1 MKVKIKDLKPNPYR
15 DMDNYPI
22 NQDKMQHL
30 AASIKQTGFWDNV
43 IARKSNGEIQIAYGH
58 HRLEALKKVMKPTD
72 EVEVPIKDLTDAL
85 MIQIMAKENDND
97 WETCVAVTD
106 ETVRVAKRFLK
117 EHPEEIKTKNPIDY
131 KKASNSGV
139 GKGYVWSPE
148 AFQIGEFLEWGEHKV
163 NDSLNRINM
172 ILDKELPLSKKVIE
186 SVPTEKAASRF
197 VDAVKKSKLTI
208 NEQKDV
214 LKKLKEKDSWG
225 DQAIKDAVFDIRVG
239 DKMNIKEEYPEVK
252 VIEFE
257 DLIKEIIIR
266 ADNFSSGI
274 KELNNFKDEFD
285 SMFYRNMIKKYIL
298 IATIEKIKNQ
308 INNFLNNYEN
318 EKTFKQLSER
328 SL

>member
-1 MKVKIKDLKPNPYR
+1 MKVQIKNLKPNPYR
-15 DMDNYPI
+15 DMENYPI
-22 NQDKMQHL
+22 KLDKIQHL
-30 AASIKQTGFWDNV
+30 SNSIKQTGFWDNV

-72 EVEVPIKDLTDAL
+72 EIEVPIKDLTDAL

-97 WETCVAVTD
+97 WQTCVAVTD
-106 ETVRVAKRFLK
+106 ETVRVAKRFLI
-117 EHPEEIKTKNPIDY
+117 EHPEEVKTKNPKPAANI
-131 KKASNSGV
+131 ATG
-139 GKGYVWSPE
+139 GYGYQHSPE
-148 AFQIGEFLEWGEHKV
+148 ALIIAEFLEWGERKV
-163 NDSLNRINM
+163 YDSLSRINM

-197 VDAVKKSKLTI
+197 VSAVKKSKLSI
-208 NEQKDV
+208 NEQKNV

-239 DKMNIKEEYPEVK
+239 DKMNIKQEYSEVK

-257 DLIKEIIIR
+257 DLVKEIIIR
-266 ADNFSSGI
+266 ADEFSNGI

-285 SMFYRNMIKKYIL
+285 SVFYRNMIKKYIL
-298 IATIEKIKNQ
+298 ITTMERIKNQ
-308 INNFLNNYEN
+308 IINFLNTYEN

-328 SL
+328 SI

>member
-1 MKVKIKDLKPNPYR
+1 MKVQIKDLKPNPYR

-22 NQDKMQHL
+22 NPDKMQHL

-43 IARKSNGEIQIAYGH
+43 IARKNNGEIQIAYGH

-97 WETCVAVTD
+97 WGTCVAVTD

-117 EHPEEIKTKNPIDY
+117 EHPDEIKTKKPISHSVATGIDVY
-131 KKASNSGV
+131 QK
-139 GKGYVWSPE
+139 SPE
-148 AFQIGEFLEWGEHKV
+148 AFQIAEFLDWGEIKV
-163 NDSLNRINM
+163 YDSLSRINM

-197 VDAVKKSKLTI
+197 VDAVKKSKLSIT
-208 NEQKDV
+208 EQKNV

-257 DLIKEIIIR
+257 DFIKEVIIR
-266 ADNFSSGI
+266 ADDFSNGI
-274 KELNNFKDEFD
+274 KELNKFKDEFD
-285 SMFYRNMIKKYIL
+285 SIFYRNMVKKYIL
-298 IATIEKIKNQ
+298 IATIERIRNQ
-308 INNFLNNYEN
+308 ITNFLNNYED
-318 EKTFKQLSER
+318 EKTFKQLPER
-328 SL
+328 SI